1 MNFAA
6 LANDVRSLHEEA
18 LAWRRRGLEANRNS
32 YRLHLRAAFSLVELG
47 RLDEAREA
55 VEAGLALHPHFT
67 IARALVSRLFDDPR
81 YQTFHSRYLEALREA
96 GVPES

>member
-18 LAWRRRGLEANRNS
+18 LAWRRRGLEASRNS
-32 YRLHLRAAFSLVELG
+32 YRLHRGAAFSLG

-81 YQTFHSRYLEALREA
+81 YLTFHSRYLEALREA